1 MVKEWVTGQNFK
13 TRPLKLRFKRILGL
27 RVKGKCIM
35 QIVFQWLLAQNQALQ
50 HTKTFNI
57 NNEIYT
63 FHFHF
68 LKIYDVVELQI

>member
-1 MVKEWVTGQNFK
+1 M
-13 TRPLKLRFKRILGL
+13 LGL